1 MPQKLFCNLYNN
13 HVYCLIFSQGLSP
26 PEVIE
31 GYRIACNKALEI
43 LPGIEYTTKLCFF
56 PSHMTR
62 TREMY
67 TCIPF
72 LCNCLSYFTTAKIS
86 FTSIHHV
93 LLMSFWI
100 LNCHIWY
107 FVL

>member
-43 LPGIEYTTKLCFF
+43 LPGIEYTTKLGFF
-56 PSHMTR
+56 SLTHDKDTR
-62 TREMY
+62 NLQQTSTQMY
-67 TCIPF
+67 
-72 LCNCLSYFTTAKIS
+72 S
-86 FTSIHHV
+86 FP
-93 LLMSFWI
+93 L
-100 LNCHIWY
+100 
-107 FVL
+107 